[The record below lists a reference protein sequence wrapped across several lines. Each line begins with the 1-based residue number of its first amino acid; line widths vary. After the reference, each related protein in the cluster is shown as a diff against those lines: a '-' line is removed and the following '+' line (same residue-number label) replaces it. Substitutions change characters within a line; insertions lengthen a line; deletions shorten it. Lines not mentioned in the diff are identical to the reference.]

1 MAEESPA
8 GAKEQPSEDNA
19 QQSQGQ
25 TPATQKAN
33 TGSHEQSSSAGEDAK
48 KPKSNGASGGG
59 GGGDGDGDGDGK
71 GEEGQGDDAAARLI
85 QRNFRGYRT
94 RRELEGMGLDA
105 NTRWGEAFKSLQLD
119 NARDQQSG
127 KKGASGEGAAGKWK
141 RGGLLVGQIAGSP
154 GNAKE
159 DGSNPASGSMS
170 DGPVP
175 GGPSL
180 HERGEEGNDKQDGLP
195 GGGKPE
201 KDDSDGKLGD
211 VPGAY
216 DHDKIDNVHR
226 IAKPN
231 QKGLRMIEWWTRGAA
246 AQDLSKTMEATYWLE
261 MVDRKHRYGSNLKPY
276 HAEWSKSDTKDN
288 FFVWLD
294 EGEGK
299 DLDLPDCSREQLEK
313 ECIEY
318 LSADQRMNYVVDIKD
333 GKLHWRWNGKPI
345 DTAKN
350 KHRDLGHGRGIV
362 ELGPEEQEEL
372 SRLKE
377 ERRQQAAS
385 DDSSSFSGSSSSSD
399 PSDPEEA
406 EEVEKAAQHYGGE
419 KPKKHRHLGMLSSKG
434 FMDALLRKTVQANTW
449 IYVLNSRRE
458 LYVGIKQTGKFQH
471 SSFLYGGRVLSAGLL
486 KVNNGTLTSLSP
498 LSGHY
503 RAGTAHFRHFVWL
516 LQQEGVDLNQVTLS
530 KSLLM
535 LRGMEAY
542 GKLKSGKKKKKK
554 SDKKDKEGKGEE
566 GDKPD
571 EKDGTRQEEKSG
583 PGAVAS
589 AEGGQEDKVQ
599 RKERINQMLGRSGGA
614 DGGQTSSQAQGD
626 AGAER
631 SAPTQDGK
639 QVDGTAGPSASTSSQ
654 QPTSASNPSAAAG
667 ASEEGQTTATSNG
680 SSEQSSFPAPSSAP
694 AAASKPS
701 TDQAQ
706 ADDDTSTKD
715 DTRTDSATTSSSSH
729 FGSKPRTLLT
739 RIREGT
745 FASSKG

>member
-1 MAEESPA
+1 MAVESPA
-8 GAKEQPSEDNA
+8 GAKDQTSGGTA
-19 QQSQGQ
+19 QQGQGQ
-25 TPATQKAN
+25 SASSQKEDA
-33 TGSHEQSSSAGEDAK
+33 GSSEQSTSAGGEAK
-48 KPKSNGASGGG
+48 KTESNGAGKE
-59 GGGDGDGDGDGK
+59 GD
-71 GEEGQGDDAAARLI
+71 GDDAAARLI

-105 NTRWGEAFKSLQLD
+105 NTRWSEAFKSLQLD
-119 NARDQQSG
+119 NARDQQAGKTGGSG
-127 KKGASGEGAAGKWK
+127 DGAAGKWK

-201 KDDSDGKLGD
+201 KEDSDGKLGD

-318 LSADQRMNYVVDIKD
+318 LSADQRMNYVVDIKE

-372 SRLKE
+372 SRMKE

-399 PSDPEEA
+399 PSDPEEE
-406 EEVEKAAQHYGGE
+406 EEVQKAAQHYGGD
-419 KPKKHRHLGMLSSKG
+419 KPKKHKHLGMLSSKG

-542 GKLKSGKKKKKK
+542 GKMTSGKKKKKKK
-554 SDKKDKEGKGEE
+554 SDKKNKGGDGEE
-566 GDKPD
+566 EGEKPE
-571 EKDGTRQEEKSG
+571 EKDGKRQEEKSG
-583 PGAVAS
+583 LGAVAS
-589 AEGGQEDKVQ
+589 AEGEKEDKVE
-599 RKERINQMLGRSGGA
+599 RKERINKMLGRSEA
-614 DGGQTSSQAQGD
+614 AGGQTASQGD
-626 AGAER
+626 AEAER
-631 SAPTQDGK
+631 SGPTQDGSTGGAA
-639 QVDGTAGPSASTSSQ
+639 DAPSSTSPSQ
-654 QPTSASNPSAAAG
+654 QPGSSSNPSANTNQDRQNTARTDGDSAPKPAAKQ
-667 ASEEGQTTATSNG
+667 ANDDTTSNT
-680 SSEQSSFPAPSSAP
+680 PAPT
-694 AAASKPS
+694 AASK
-701 TDQAQ
+701 
-706 ADDDTSTKD
+706 
-715 DTRTDSATTSSSSH
+715 SSSSH
-729 FGSKPRTLLT
+729 EGSKPRTLLT

-745 FASSKG
+745 FASSRG